1 MSDDGAPVPPVEE
14 EPGSGRKR
22 RRRRRT
28 RAERRRG
35 FVTLLPQLLTTGNL
49 GSGFFSIT
57 LTVSERY
64 EAAALAIFV
73 AVLFDIADGRVARMA
88 RATSKFGAEYDS
100 IADTVSFGVAPAL
113 LAYGAGGLSELGWT
127 GWVLAF
133 SYTAGASLRLARFNV
148 SPGRYRG
155 RFDGLA
161 SPAGAGMVLS
171 TVWFGALLREWGTP
185 VDLPVLLAGLGVA
198 GLGALMVSPIPY
210 YSFKEMHLRGN
221 YGTTVLMVFTVI
233 GLILEPQ
240 LTFFI
245 FGLGYVASGPMGILW
260 RQRTGRVLEEV
271 APQSAEQPVSEAA
284 GSGSDV

>member
-1 MSDDGAPVPPVEE
+1 MSDPEVPIPAADEAKKE
-14 EPGSGRKR
+14 SPKR

-35 FVTLLPQLLTTGNL
+35 LVALLPQLLTTGNL
-49 GSGFFSIT
+49 GAGFFSIT

-73 AVLFDIADGRVARMA
+73 AVLFDIADGRVARLA

-100 IADTVSFGVAPAL
+100 IADTVSFSVAPAL
-113 LAYGAGGLSELGWT
+113 LAYGAGGLSALGWT

-133 SYTAGASLRLARFNV
+133 SYTAGAALRLARFNV

-171 TVWFGALLREWGTP
+171 TVWFGALMREWGTP
-185 VDLPVLLAGLGVA
+185 VELPPMLAGLGVA
-198 GLGALMVSPIPY
+198 GLGGLMVSPIPY
-210 YSFKEMHLRGN
+210 FSFKEMNLRGN
-221 YGTTVLMVFTVI
+221 YGTTVLMVFTLI
-233 GLILEPQ
+233 GLIALPK
-240 LTFFI
+240 LTFFV
-245 FGLGYVASGPMGILW
+245 FCLGYVASGPLGMFW
-260 RQRTGRVLEEV
+260 RRRTGRELEEV
-271 APQSAEQPVSEAA
+271 VPRTAEDVAAEAA
-284 GSGSDV
+284 PSGSDA